1 MKNHNVYEFTGDI
14 EKSIKD
20 GDIRNIILFENSI
33 SPVNKILNSFA
44 DKKSVEANDKFPFD
58 YNLIKTRSPWRIG
71 TIQIKEIKLKDIIIK
86 NEFFDS
92 EKFLN
97 DIKII
102 IKSFKNTINGIVIPS
117 HCIFKKDIVQILNDN
132 VRDTKVVI
140 IN

>member
-1 MKNHNVYEFTGDI
+1 MKNHNVYEFSGDI

-20 GDIRNIILFENSI
+20 GDIRNIIVFENSI

-44 DKKSVEANDKFPFD
+44 DKKSIEANDKFPFD

-71 TIQIKEIKLKDIIIK
+71 TIQIKEIRLKDIIAK

>member
-1 MKNHNVYEFTGDI
+1 MKNHNVYEFSGDI

-44 DKKSVEANDKFPFD
+44 DKKSIEANDKFPFD

-71 TIQIKEIKLKDIIIK
+71 TIQIKEIRLKDIIAK

>member
-1 MKNHNVYEFTGDI
+1 MKNHNVYEFSGDI

-33 SPVNKILNSFA
+33 SPVNKILNSFD
-44 DKKSVEANDKFPFD
+44 DKKSIEANDKFPFD

-71 TIQIKEIKLKDIIIK
+71 TIQIKEIRLKDIIIK

>member
-20 GDIRNIILFENSI
+20 GDIRNIILFENSV

-44 DKKSVEANDKFPFD
+44 DKKSVEANDKFPLD

>member
-1 MKNHNVYEFTGDI
+1 MKNHNVYEFSGDI

-71 TIQIKEIKLKDIIIK
+71 TIQIKEIRLKDIIIK

>member
-1 MKNHNVYEFTGDI
+1 MKNHNVYEFSGDI

-33 SPVNKILNSFA
+33 SPVNKILNSFT
-44 DKKSVEANDKFPFD
+44 DKKVIEANDKFPFD

-71 TIQIKEIKLKDIIIK
+71 TIQIKEIRLKDIIAK

>member
-1 MKNHNVYEFTGDI
+1 MKNHNVYEFSGDI

-20 GDIRNIILFENSI
+20 GDIRNIIVFENSI
-33 SPVNKILNSFA
+33 SSVNKILNSFA
-44 DKKSVEANDKFPFD
+44 DKKAIEASDKFPFD

-71 TIQIKEIKLKDIIIK
+71 IIQIKEIRLKDIIAK